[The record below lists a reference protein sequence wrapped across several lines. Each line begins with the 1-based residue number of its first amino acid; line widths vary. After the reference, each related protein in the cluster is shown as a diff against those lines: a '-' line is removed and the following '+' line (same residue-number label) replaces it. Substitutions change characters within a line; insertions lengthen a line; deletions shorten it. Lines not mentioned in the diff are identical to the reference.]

1 MGSSVDQ
8 KKNNRLSHFTLIFH
22 THTRT
27 SHIHTYI
34 QSCLKPDSRTGTEL
48 TKTPKICENGRQVCG
63 VPTEMEANAAVLRGW
78 KKSCGI
84 PAEMKIHTFYHN
96 IATAAPPASKKIR
109 EHMDFGC

>member
-22 THTRT
+22 THT
-27 SHIHTYI
+27 HTYKSHTHI

-78 KKSCGI
+78 KNHVGSPQK
-84 PAEMKIHTFYHN
+84 
-96 IATAAPPASKKIR
+96 
-109 EHMDFGC
+109 